1 MYLAAIFGGVFGL
14 AVVWLIHYIYEMKE
28 SKEEKAENARHAAE
42 IDRIKQE
49 YKKNDRRRI

>member
-14 AVVWLIHYIYEMKE
+14 AVAWLIHYIYEMKE
-28 SKEEKAENARHAAE
+28 SNEEKAENARHAAE